1 MKINTLK
8 NVGYIAFIYILSILA
23 ATLIMLMM
31 LWGPILKNNNDLFFR
46 ALLFMIC
53 STVILFLSLSLLKIY
68 GYLKP
73 LFIWRDNIII
83 CLLFFFINWN
93 VYGMIPFNVSRS
105 NSVIILGYLYKND
118 GVPQSKNNI
127 KIYTQT
133 KYFDEYDSTG
143 TRLREQIA
151 AGNVVEINGKF
162 AITEQGIFIADF
174 LKKTASLYNIK
185 NNFLDNL

>member
-1 MKINTLK
+1 
-8 NVGYIAFIYILSILA
+8 
-23 ATLIMLMM
+23 
-31 LWGPILKNNNDLFFR
+31 
-46 ALLFMIC
+46 
-53 STVILFLSLSLLKIY
+53 
-68 GYLKP
+68 
-73 LFIWRDNIII
+73 
-83 CLLFFFINWN
+83 
-93 VYGMIPFNVSRS
+93 MIPFNVSRS

>member
-1 MKINTLK
+1 
-8 NVGYIAFIYILSILA
+8 
-23 ATLIMLMM
+23 
-31 LWGPILKNNNDLFFR
+31 
-46 ALLFMIC
+46 
-53 STVILFLSLSLLKIY
+53 
-68 GYLKP
+68 
-73 LFIWRDNIII
+73 
-83 CLLFFFINWN
+83 
-93 VYGMIPFNVSRS
+93 MIPFNVSRS

-143 TRLREQIA
+143 TRLHEQIA
-151 AGNVVEINGKF
+151 TGNVVEINGKF

>member
-8 NVGYIAFIYILSILA
+8 NVGYIAFIYILSILV

-118 GVPQSKNNI
+118 GVPQSKN
-127 KIYTQT
+127 
-133 KYFDEYDSTG
+133 
-143 TRLREQIA
+143 
-151 AGNVVEINGKF
+151 
-162 AITEQGIFIADF
+162 
-174 LKKTASLYNIK
+174 
-185 NNFLDNL
+185 